1 MKFDHIFLLHD
12 LLLDMAL
19 KSLGK
24 LFVIFSVDIW
34 LWFSVGFTYM
44 CVNNQYIEIGM
55 SGIPPL
61 I

>member
-24 LFVIFSVDIW
+24 LFVIFSVDI
-34 LWFSVGFTYM
+34 
-44 CVNNQYIEIGM
+44 
-55 SGIPPL
+55 
-61 I
+61 